1 MIHPLVRD
9 LYKRVVIV
17 SKDYPSTD
25 SQHIKQLWKTAIRNP
40 DNCPSWYHYNNHNDD
55 DVHYDDD
62 IHDDATRTKEIN
74 INNNDNDV
82 NELYHAVHR
91 GRQMV
96 KEMIGIVQLHKYRT
110 MKQRYNSDTE
120 KSATTTITTAA
131 KELFIQYNNN
141 TTNKATTASTAAA
154 TAGTTPTMAT
164 NQAKS

>member
-55 DVHYDDD
+55 DVHDDDDD
-62 IHDDATRTKEIN
+62 IHDDSTRTKEIN
-74 INNNDNDV
+74 INNNGNDV

-120 KSATTTITTAA
+120 NSDTTTITAAA
-131 KELFIQYNNN
+131 KELFIQYNNDTMN
-141 TTNKATTASTAAA
+141 KVTLATVTT
-154 TAGTTPTMAT
+154 GTTPTMTT
-164 NQAKS
+164 NQEK